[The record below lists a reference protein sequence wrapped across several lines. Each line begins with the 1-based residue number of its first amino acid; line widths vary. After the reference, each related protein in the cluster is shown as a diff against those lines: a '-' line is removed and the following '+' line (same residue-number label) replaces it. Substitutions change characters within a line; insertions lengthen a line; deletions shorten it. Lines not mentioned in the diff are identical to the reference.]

1 MHGSVIGQEPPTMNA
16 HEVNEYEQTILQIK
30 RNIKMKKQLLQ
41 LTLPLITGL
50 VGMNVAFASEAPAN
64 TPADYEALSRASY
77 NFDNETDFMAGD
89 GYWVF
94 HPRDCGVVL
103 TPLRINGHV
112 IEKYRLGNDLR
123 CQSVNQQDAAITLY
137 GDDVVLD
144 LNQKTVDCQRFSENE
159 FVDVGISM
167 QGLRGKLKGYSHHD
181 DGDEVQLNDDDLA
194 LINNCFIGVQIGP
207 NQDFFTPVPPAGPRT
222 SAELQAFPNRTGE
235 NSVTRIQ
242 TTLCAMGLNVTNNDN
257 HIHHNL
263 FHCGSFDN
271 GAISEKS
278 LDEPR
283 PVIEFGAGLS
293 LAGTSCGENAC
304 AAMAQGDPGVKGF
317 EDPNIYRNIV
327 EYNLAYAND
336 AGFVAGNSD
345 GIIVNRKDANI
356 LRHNVALSNYGDGY
370 FIDGP
375 NVILERNLSTN
386 NEGSGFNYHFDLI
399 IPGGELEFNTP
410 YVIFEKNRAYFNLEN
425 GFGAGELCTG
435 SPCTPP
441 FYTNGAEFIENTA
454 FFNASSS
461 SSTQEFYDLF
471 DSNVGKFSSNYCSTS
486 FYDLDKKNAW
496 VRNKAG
502 TVKPEC
508 TRGGA

>member
-1 MHGSVIGQEPPTMNA
+1 
-16 HEVNEYEQTILQIK
+16 
-30 RNIKMKKQLLQ
+30 MKKHLLQ
-41 LTLPLITGL
+41 LTLPLCISVLGIS
-50 VGMNVAFASEAPAN
+50 NVLANEA
-64 TPADYEALSRASY
+64 PADYEALSRASY
-77 NFDNETDFMAGD
+77 NFDNEADFMTGD

-167 QGLRGKLKGYSHHD
+167 QGLRGKLEGNGHHD
-181 DGDEVQLNDDDLA
+181 DGSEVQLNDDDLA

-207 NQDFFTPVPPAGPRT
+207 NQNFYLESKTTNAAPQVLPER
-222 SAELQAFPNRTGE
+222 SGE

-271 GAISEKS
+271 DDFNKTPDPKPPIEFA
-278 LDEPR
+278 
-283 PVIEFGAGLS
+283 IEFGAGLS
-293 LAGTSCGENAC
+293 LGGTSCGMEAKC
-304 AAMAQGDPGVKGF
+304 ELMLAGLKGNG
-317 EDPNIYRNIV
+317 DPNIYRNIV

-345 GIIVNRKDANI
+345 GIIINRKDANI

-410 YVIFEKNRAYFNLEN
+410 YAIFEKNRAYFNLQN
-425 GFGAGELCTG
+425 GFGAGRLSSCDTGCTAP
-435 SPCTPP
+435 S
-441 FYTNGAEFIENTA
+441 FTNGAEFIDNKA
-454 FFNASSS
+454 FFNAISSS
-461 SSTQEFYDLF
+461 RNAEYYDLL
-471 DSNVGKFSSNYCSTS
+471 DSNVENFPSNYCSTS

-508 TRGGA
+508 TRGE